1 LYRFLI
7 SGKVQG
13 VYYRKFVSQ
22 NMRKLGIQGYVR
34 NLPNGKV
41 EVVLRALED
50 DLPKIEEILYEGS
63 PLSEVESIERE
74 VLESDDIIYDGFEIR
89 R

>member
-1 LYRFLI
+1 
-7 SGKVQG
+7 
-13 VYYRKFVSQ
+13 
-22 NMRKLGIQGYVR
+22 MRKLGIQGYVR